1 MNDAA
6 RLPAPILQIPT
17 TQDERTMAVLAHVL
31 QLIGSW
37 IPPLIIFLI
46 KRQSRFIS
54 FHALQALLFE
64 GVLILLTMIG
74 MMTVF
79 VAMGISLALGGF
91 QHRPSG
97 PPIFFFFSFGIFW
110 LAMMASWMLRLIFAI
125 IYGVKAS
132 RGEWSEYPL
141 LGKWA
146 RSILHI
152 GPGGAGDQLLTFL
165 KFAAEINARFR
176 FVGGCFTLAA
186 CLRTFNH

>member
-1 MNDAA
+1 MSDAA
-6 RLPAPILQIPT
+6 PTSALIPQAPT

-64 GVLILLTMIG
+64 GVLIVFMMIG
-74 MMTVF
+74 MMGVF
-79 VAMGISLALGGF
+79 IAIGISFALGGF
-91 QHRPSG
+91 QHRPQSG
-97 PPIFFFFSFGIFW
+97 PPIFFFFSFGIFF
-110 LAMMASWMLRLIFAI
+110 LAMMVSGILRLIFAI

-132 RGEWSEYPL
+132 HGEWSEYPL

-152 GPGGAGDQLLTFL
+152 GPGGA
-165 KFAAEINARFR
+165 EISA
-176 FVGGCFTLAA
+176 
-186 CLRTFNH
+186 